1 MVFLSEQLSEVHLQ
15 LLWAV
20 FQCLDSVEVSL
31 SVDGLFDL
39 IGPAEEQ
46 RLTIVAQRVKNDA
59 KTPGVGLA
67 RVLAEVVDLRGGV
80 ALRSHVRAHVHISVV
95 NLSAGAEVTKL
106 DPDFSVLVRHDE
118 DIAELHV
125 PVVDLP
131 LVAMAQRKRQLC
143 EDAFD
148 LGVGENLAFRVAGFL
163 VIEVLLKVAHCANLH
178 LS

>member
-1 MVFLSEQLSEVHLQ
+1 MFLSEQLSEVDLQ
-15 LLWAV
+15 LVWAV
-20 FQCLDSVEVSL
+20 FQCLDSVKVSL
-31 SVDGLFDL
+31 SVDGLLDL

-46 RLTIVAQRVKNDA
+46 RLTIVAQRVKNNA

-80 ALRSHVRAHVHISVV
+80 SLRSHVSAHVHISVV

-106 DPDFSVLVRHDE
+106 DPDLSVLVVRHDE

-131 LVAMAQRKRQLC
+131 LMAMAQRKRQLC

-148 LGVGENLAFRVAGFL
+148 LGAGENLAVRVAGFL
-163 VIEVLLKVAHCANLH
+163 VFEVLFQVAHCANLH